1 MSRTP
6 FAGANRSRFK
16 GLRPLRTLSALCQ
29 ALPCLCFTAYALA
42 MISPRLDPDRALVI
56 RIVTEARRLA
66 RGQGRMRNAV
76 RRLESL
82 GEGRTDLLTQAAVA
96 LLHNVLVDPQSQHR
110 TDLLAVGLLVV
121 AGADPEAM
129 RAPRD

>member
-1 MSRTP
+1 MWRTP

-29 ALPCLCFTAYALA
+29 ALPCRCFPAYALA
-42 MISPRLDPDRALVI
+42 MISPRSDPDRALVI

-66 RGQGRMRNAV
+66 RGQGRMKKAV
-76 RRLESL
+76 RQLESI
-82 GEGRTDLLTQAAVA
+82 GEGRTDLLTKAAA
-96 LLHNVLVDPQSQHR
+96 SLLHNVLVDPRTQHR

-121 AGADPEAM
+121 AGADPEQF